1 MKITEK
7 QIAEFE
13 KCRIDFLWKVQIFEM
28 GLRHKQEV
36 GEWIFLHERVD
47 EVAKYNFD
55 ISKKAIMY
63 QRVEDMDNKHFA
75 YELGRYIESIRV
87 EIVREMN
94 QFNYPLDAIWGNYQ
108 EQLKKI
114 FL

>member
-7 QIAEFE
+7 QMAELE
-13 KCRIDFLWKVQIFEM
+13 KCRMDFLWKVKIFEM
-28 GLRHKQEV
+28 GLRHNQKVE
-36 GEWIFLHERVD
+36 EKTFLHKRVED
-47 EVAKYNFD
+47 ADKYNFN
-55 ISKKAIMY
+55 ISEKVIMN

-75 YELGRYIESIRV
+75 YELGRYIESINT
-87 EIVREMN
+87 EIVSEMR
-94 QFNYPLDAIWGNYQ
+94 QCNYPLDAIWGDYQ